1 MQRSRVVPLLVF
13 ATLLSGCATPP
24 RRPQAD
30 AAGAD
35 RRDFASAPPAP
46 AGRSAWQ
53 WLNDHPAVKYGG
65 IALVVLL
72 CAGAVLYAAA
82 ASVGPGLGRG

>member
-1 MQRSRVVPLLVF
+1 MPRSLVVPLPVF

-24 RRPQAD
+24 RRPRAD
-30 AAGAD
+30 AGGAD
-35 RRDFASAPPAP
+35 RLDFASAPPAP
-46 AGRSAWQ
+46 EGRSARQ

-72 CAGAVLYAAA
+72 CAGAVLFATD

>member
-1 MQRSRVVPLLVF
+1 MPRSLVVPLPVF

-30 AAGAD
+30 AAGEG
-35 RRDFASAPPAP
+35 RLDFASAPPAP
-46 AGRSAWQ
+46 EGRSVWQ
-53 WLNDHPAVKYGG
+53 WLNEHPPVKYGG

-72 CAGAVLYAAA
+72 CAGAVLFAAA